1 MPFNEVIEPVD
12 FEEFVQTNASLIA
25 SDPLKSMLVFPAD
38 DIEVNVCQR
47 VINTIKP
54 IIPDFDDVSAQE
66 NPHINQCLRCYT
78 SNWIVVNK
86 KSVES
91 QESFPL
97 TFYTTIPLT
106 DMNNASN

>member
-1 MPFNEVIEPVD
+1 MIEPLD
-12 FEEFVQTNASLIA
+12 FEEFVQSNASLIA

-78 SNWIVVNK
+78 SNWIVVHKKLVSNQECL
-86 KSVES
+86 KSVNYS
-91 QESFPL
+91 
-97 TFYTTIPLT
+97 Y
-106 DMNNASN
+106 